1 MDESCLDQKHNL
13 KLPKVLAK
21 GKVAAVQD
29 PSNVL
34 GDMCCEV
41 MACGLFW
48 MFKGVICNRK

>member
-48 MFKGVICNRK
+48 IFKGVICNRK